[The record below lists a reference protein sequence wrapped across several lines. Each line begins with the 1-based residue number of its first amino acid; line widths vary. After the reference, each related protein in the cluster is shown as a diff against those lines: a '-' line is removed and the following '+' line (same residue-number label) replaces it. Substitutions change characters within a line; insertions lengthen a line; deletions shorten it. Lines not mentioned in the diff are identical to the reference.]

1 MFICVL
7 VWAWTTLREGL
18 ISSVRKMYLILLQ
31 PSTRVGALPVDKR
44 DTPFHN
50 PAQIGGGAPRFHE
63 I

>member
-1 MFICVL
+1 
-7 VWAWTTLREGL
+7 
-18 ISSVRKMYLILLQ
+18 MYLILLQ
-31 PSTRVGALPVDKR
+31 PSTRLGALPVDKR